1 MTDIPCCYTWPSDR
15 IRDEVITCHSRR
27 LPDLPMCQKHMY
39 RTFREAIYGE
49 TLPTDVWVELAK
61 DTEHMMTIRE
71 TVSRFEINHALRS
84 DKQEREAAER
94 RRREE
99 AASVVY
105 YCALMG
111 GRVKIGTTTH
121 LARRMR
127 ELRVRDEDVLALE
140 QGGRLVE
147 LERHHQFA
155 HLRIGKTEE
164 FRRSDDLLEH
174 IARTGFMLA
183 S

>member
-1 MTDIPCCYTWPSDR
+1 MTGLPCCYTWPSDR
-15 IRDEVITCHSRR
+15 IRGEVLTCDNRR
-27 LPDLPMCQKHMY
+27 MADLPMCLKHMY
-39 RTFREAIYGE
+39 WTFREAIYAE
-49 TLPTDVWVELAK
+49 TLPTDVWLELAK
-61 DTEHMMTIRE
+61 DTEHMMTVRQ
-71 TVSRFEINHALRS
+71 TVGRFEINHALRS
-84 DKQEREAAER
+84 DRKEREAAER
-94 RRREE
+94 RHREE
-99 AASVVY
+99 ATSIVY

-140 QGGRLVE
+140 QGGRLLE
-147 LERHHQFA
+147 MERHHQFA

-164 FRRSDDLLEH
+164 FRRADDLDEH
-174 IARTGFMLA
+174 IARTGFMLV